1 MSAPPSNVKNP
12 QLGSQS
18 LPGHQEHMATQPCN
32 VCLPAEP
39 SFTTAVAYKPAK
51 KLEGKVVL
59 ISGGDSG
66 IGRATAILCALEGA
80 AIVIIYKSEDKDA
93 EGTLTAIRTHCGPDH
108 PCEAHKIDISNEK
121 EARECVERTVA
132 KHGRIDILF
141 NNAGVNVGPVEDV
154 LDVESEGWL
163 KTFDVNI
170 HGLYFLTKAAIPHM
184 KPGAS
189 IINNASVSAFI
200 GSGAH
205 IDDASTKGAIIAFTR
220 SLSTQIL
227 QKRGIRVNAIA
238 PGSIL
243 TPLIETSLTEEQKK
257 GFGKGTPMGRP
268 GQPSEIAACVVFLAS
283 PDSSYISGSTL
294 HPNGGEPTN
303 A

>member
-1 MSAPPSNVKNP
+1 MSAPPTNVKNP

-18 LPGHQEHMATQPCN
+18 LPGHQEHMPTQPCN

-66 IGRATAILCALEGA
+66 I
-80 AIVIIYKSEDKDA
+80 
-93 EGTLTAIRTHCGPDH
+93 
-108 PCEAHKIDISNEK
+108 
-121 EARECVERTVA
+121 
-132 KHGRIDILF
+132 
-141 NNAGVNVGPVEDV
+141 
-154 LDVESEGWL
+154 
-163 KTFDVNI
+163 
-170 HGLYFLTKAAIPHM
+170 
-184 KPGAS
+184 
-189 IINNASVSAFI
+189 
-200 GSGAH
+200 GAH

-268 GQPSEIAACVVFLAS
+268 GQPSEVASCVVFLAS